1 MKIYRNAVEIYDLTV
16 DSSSK
21 LTQKLMGEDLVTVS
35 VTVDAILDIR
45 LGDYILFKGQKY
57 EVNRPVDVKKSSAVE
72 YAYTIQF
79 EGMFYRLLD
88 KMVMLNGDTD
98 FYLTG
103 TLEDFIDLLIANIN
117 TIDPEADW
125 VKGDVY
131 ATDWKNIYI
140 DTINCKE
147 LLDLLVEK
155 FAVEFSVV
163 GKVINAVERV
173 EDATALSFQVGK
185 ELGLYELS
193 RESVDNENT
202 VTRAYFFGSAR
213 NLDYNYRNGKNRLI
227 FVTAEGKSYLE
238 NTSEYGKIVEKN
250 VIFEDIYPRF
260 TGTVSAVSSDGM
272 LITSTDLD
280 FDLNDY
286 LISGVTAK
294 VVFLSGD
301 LMGVQCE
308 ISSFDSDLQQF
319 KIIATSETNGISYP
333 NSSFKPAVTD
343 KFTFV
348 DITMP
353 PVYVND
359 AENLLLSLGQKWL
372 DYYSQLRVSYKLTL
386 DYRYIRD
393 NAIVLNIG
401 DVVNVNDAALGI
413 NKSIRIVA
421 LTENVDGSGI
431 TAEISNYREEKWQKA
446 LTSALS
452 DTIEELTAARDAA
465 TSAGQ
470 SITNINQYLE
480 SYTPTFDK
488 ITGLP
493 TDNAA
498 LKDYLD
504 QIGGG
509 SVVDTSSRIVSGT
522 VLWFEGLKYKSTLF
536 NYLIYG
542 IPYTAIA
549 RDGLALPALECEA
562 ADPNLPR
569 VDVVYLDTFS
579 NINIRTGVA
588 AVNPVAPT
596 LAANELFVTYIYIA
610 AGALE
615 PTDVNIEKVYDEGAT
630 DGSEWEA
637 TVFTDAGK
645 TGLTVTATDD
655 PLVGVK
661 HLKMTVAVPDETLV
675 YPAHY
680 VGEPYQGGRIFWIDP
695 ASGGKKGMIAALA
708 DIASDA
714 AWSRLSDFSVYATN
728 GRSRAMYAGLTN
740 SNLMLATPAAA
751 GQAIKLID
759 EYTADGYNDWLMGSW
774 EEMGVLR
781 TRSNSIGGFD
791 ASGSYWTSTE
801 HDWNQAVCLG
811 WGNGKY
817 SADKKNGGRR
827 IRPIRYFDD
836 TGLPASAAVESYA
849 PADTSVVFSAGGEF
863 PIGDAIVSFN
873 MKHANAFRTNS
884 ILLIELYLGAVRVG
898 SCALSPVTSLFGFKP
913 ELDDWQLVA
922 IGIAQFVP
930 TKTVIDAIK
939 VSFTGSWNN
948 NATVYI
954 DDMRF
959 QYTDVVNS
967 GKTIQQVPE
976 LVLNQEDWSFVNGVW
991 QYQLFN
997 SKIADNSI
1005 VDVIPLNEDADII
1018 NAAGILPETISS
1030 EGFVLIFSTN
1040 QPTADIHI
1048 TITIMEASV

>member
-1 MKIYRNAVEIYDLTV
+1 MKIYRNAVELYDLV
-16 DSSSK
+16 IDGQSK

-35 VTVDAILDIR
+35 LTVDTILDIR

-88 KMVMLNGDTD
+88 KMVMLDGDTD

-147 LLDLLVEK
+147 LLDLLAEK

-163 GKVINAVERV
+163 GKTINAVERV
-173 EDATALSFQVGK
+173 EAATALSFQVGK

-202 VTRAYFFGSAR
+202 VTRAYFFGSTR
-213 NLDYNYRNGKNRLI
+213 NLDYNYRNGKSRLI

-260 TGTVSAVSSDGM
+260 TGEISAVSDDGL

-286 LISGVTAK
+286 KIANDVKAK

-319 KIIATSETNGISYP
+319 KIIVTSETNGISYP
-333 NSSFKPAVTD
+333 SSSFKPAVTD

-401 DVVNVNDAALGI
+401 DVVNVSDTALQI

-421 LTENVDGSGI
+421 LSENVDGSGI

-470 SITNINQYLE
+470 SITNINHILE
-480 SYTPTFDK
+480 SYTPSFDK

-493 TDNAA
+493 TDNSA

-509 SVVDTSSRIVSGT
+509 SVVDTSTRILDGV
-522 VLWFEGLKYKSTLF
+522 VLWFEGLTYKSTIF

-542 IPYTAIA
+542 VRYKALA
-549 RDGLALPALECEA
+549 RDGLSAPVMVLES
-562 ADPNLPR
+562 DPNLPR
-569 VDVVYLDTFS
+569 LVVFYLDMFS
-579 NINIRTGVA
+579 NLNFILGEPSM
-588 AVNPVAPT
+588 NPVAPV
-596 LAANELFVTYIYIA
+596 LSAGQLYVTTAYLS

-637 TVFTDAGK
+637 SVLTDAGK

-655 PLVGVK
+655 PLTGSK

-680 VGEPYQGGRIFWIDP
+680 VGEAYQGGRIFWIDP
-695 ASGGKKGMIAALA
+695 ASGGKKGMIAALY

-714 AWSRLSDFSVYATN
+714 AWSRLSDYPVYSTN

-759 EYTADGYNDWLMGSW
+759 EYAADGYNDWLMGSW

-781 TRSNSIGGFD
+781 QRSNSIGGFD

-873 MKHANAFRTNS
+873 MKHSNAFRTNS
-884 ILLIELYLGAVRVG
+884 ILLVELYLGAVRVG

-959 QYTDVVNS
+959 QYTDVTTA

-976 LVLNQEDWSFVNGVW
+976 LVLEQDGWDYVNGVW

-1005 VDVIPLNEDADII
+1005 VDVIPLNDDAAII
-1018 NAAGILPETISS
+1018 NAAGILPETVSI
-1030 EGFVLIFSTN
+1030 EGSVLIFATD
-1040 QPTADIHI
+1040 QPTGDIHI